1 MKVMTYK
8 DAYTLGI
15 AILQREDLCELLRQ
29 LDSCKKEIGRIA
41 LDMKVE
47 NRLMIRDGLQE
58 LTALGLV
65 STIIHKNV
73 KPMQIE
79 YALTNRGAKFLRAV
93 KTIWETGEEIRKE
106 YGAI

>member
-41 LDMKVE
+41 LD
-47 NRLMIRDGLQE
+47 MIRDGLQE